1 MNAYRLGWLT
11 DAPAAT
17 PFARRLNLEIGNFL
31 LLAIHLAEAKHF
43 VLLVIF
49 CLYSLQTH
57 IHSDTQTD
65 WQAERERV

>member
-1 MNAYRLGWLT
+1 MMRFFYHPLLWVMA
-11 DAPAAT
+11 AAT
-17 PFARRLNLEIGNFL
+17 KQTRRLNLEIGNFL

-65 WQAERERV
+65 